1 MTKNKIDKVLFK
13 IKELYLFRILK
24 KRWKIASVCA
34 LIFFLFLGYFL
45 GRINTSREYVL
56 AQLEMSLKNSDASK
70 LNNIVKINE
79 KKVSEKSL
87 QPLVKYYKDNR
98 YKIDNLINRLKSTSQ
113 EGYLKV
119 ESKKYLFWDIYY
131 IEIDTCDLT
140 INSNYENAEFT
151 VGNIGS
157 IKSGET
163 ISNVIPGSYSIHGLL
178 ENKYG
183 DITTEKNIVVSD
195 NSVIKLDFP
204 AQNINITSDFEDA
217 DIYINDEYTNIKVKD
232 ANNIGPFPIDGSV
245 KIHIE
250 RDFPWGRIKGE
261 DVSIT
266 DNPNIV
272 LSISMENDTLKENIN
287 VLIDEFYDS
296 VFKALNDGDKNLIKR
311 SNNET
316 KDKIYESIKTNYFIL
331 KNKYENIKIDTDF
344 QNTQYYYKDGV
355 YKATVVVNVDYTVSK
370 KILGINKKEYSKS
383 FFTNIIFSNDKWMV
397 EDVNNFSI

>member
-1 MTKNKIDKVLFK
+1 MTENKIDKILFK
-13 IKELYLFRILK
+13 INELYLFRIAR
-24 KRWKIASVCA
+24 KRWKIVSVFV

-45 GRINTSREYVL
+45 GRINMSREYVL

-70 LNNIVKINE
+70 LNNIVKVNE
-79 KKVSEKSL
+79 KKVSEKNL
-87 QPLVKYYKDNR
+87 QPLIQYYKDNK
-98 YKIDNLINRLKSTSQ
+98 YKINNLIKRLKSTSQ

-151 VGNIGS
+151 VGDIVS
-157 IKSGET
+157 VKSGET
-163 ISNVIPGSYSIHGLL
+163 ISNLIPGSYSIDGLL
-178 ENKYG
+178 ENTYG
-183 DITTEKNIVVSD
+183 DITTEKNIIVSD
-195 NSVIKLDFP
+195 DSSIQLDFP
-204 AQNINITSDFEDA
+204 AQNINITSDFKDA
-217 DIYINDEYTNIKVKD
+217 DVYINDEYANIKVKD

-250 RDFPWGRIKGE
+250 KDFPWGHIKGE

-272 LSISMENDTLKENIN
+272 LNINMENDKLKESID
-287 VLIDEFYDS
+287 VLINEFYDS

-311 SNNET
+311 SNDET
-316 KDKIYESIKTNYFIL
+316 KDKIYESIKSNYFIL
-331 KNKYENIKIDTDF
+331 KNKYGNIKIDTDF
-344 QNTQYYYKDGV
+344 ENTQYYYEDGV
-355 YKATVVVNVDYTVSK
+355 YKATVVVGVDYTVSK

-383 FFTNIIFSNDKWMV
+383 FFTNIIFFNNEWMV